1 MGRTPAEPVA
11 SAIQRRFAPVR
22 AHDASMAP
30 IEGRHR
36 AVKIY
41 FVARNDESTTSRVT
55 QGVIDRDRW
64 VKLKKQL
71 AADGFVVTYWCSL
84 EDDVLEDSAA

>member
-11 SAIQRRFAPVR
+11 SAIQRRFAP
-22 AHDASMAP
+22 ATAYDASMAQ

-41 FVARNDESTTSRVT
+41 FVARNDDSSTSRVT
-55 QGVIDRDRW
+55 QGVIDRGRW
-64 VKLKKQL
+64 VKLKQEL

-84 EDDVLEDSAA
+84 EDDVLENSAA